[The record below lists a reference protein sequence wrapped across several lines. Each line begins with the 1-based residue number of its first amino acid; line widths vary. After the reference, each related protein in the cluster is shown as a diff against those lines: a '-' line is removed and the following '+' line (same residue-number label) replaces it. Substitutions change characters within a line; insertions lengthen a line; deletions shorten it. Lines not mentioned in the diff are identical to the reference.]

1 MSRHLPLI
9 SAFAASALSAI
20 LTLAAVPV
28 YLSKLGTEAFGII
41 GFFAVIQAVL
51 QVLDLG
57 LAPAV
62 NRELARAT
70 ALNAHGEAR
79 TLLRTMSRVY
89 WGMGIVLALA
99 IFFLAPVIAK
109 SWLGSST
116 LDPNAVVQALML
128 MGLVIGLRWPVI
140 LYQNAMIGAGH
151 LGTAS
156 AVLAM
161 MATLTVLSSV
171 LAVIYIRPT
180 LQVLF
185 VTQACAALVH
195 ALVAQRMAWRAL
207 GGTSGAVIDFASI
220 RRIWRFSAGMGGV
233 ALTGIALTQ
242 LDKALLSRLLPLA
255 SFGEYMLA
263 TTIVG
268 GLAVIVTPLF
278 NFVFPRFSALAAG
291 GQEDRLRTL
300 YNDGSR
306 VFAVAFIPIAIAL
319 GVYASDVIR
328 LWTGNAVLAERLAP
342 IVALLCVGSTINA
355 LMYFPYSLQL
365 ARGFSWIPL
374 VINSVLLLAFGP
386 LILVLVLR
394 FGAMGGA
401 AAWALLEVIYL
412 AFGTFMTH
420 RHAAIGSAGAWI
432 WRSVVVPGLLCIAI
446 AAVLHPL
453 LQTAPAGSVLKL
465 FLVAVSVLFSIV
477 VCIALHPD
485 SRRLVLPGRPQ

>member
-1 MSRHLPLI
+1 MSRRLPLF

-41 GFFAVIQAVL
+41 GFFAVVQAVL
-51 QVLDLG
+51 QILDLG

-79 TLLRTMSRVY
+79 TLLKTMSRLY
-89 WGMGIVLALA
+89 WVMGVFLALA
-99 IFFLAPVIAK
+99 FFFLAPVIAT
-109 SWLGSST
+109 SWLGSSH
-116 LDPNAVVQALML
+116 LDPGAVVQALIL

-140 LYQNAMIGAGH
+140 LYQNAMIGVGH

-156 AVLAM
+156 AVLAVM
-161 MATLTVLSSV
+161 TATTVLASV
-171 LAVIYIRPT
+171 LAVSYIRPT

-185 VTQACAALVH
+185 VTQACAAMVH
-195 ALVAQRMAWRAL
+195 ALVAQQMAWRTL
-207 GGTSGAVIDFASI
+207 GGTSGATFDLASI

-263 TTIVG
+263 TTVVG

-278 NFVFPRFSALAAG
+278 NFVFPRFSALAAA
-291 GQEDRLRTL
+291 GQEDRLRAL
-300 YNDGSR
+300 YDDGSR
-306 VFAVAFIPIAIAL
+306 VFAVTFLPIAIAL
-319 GVYASDVIR
+319 GLYASDVIR
-328 LWTGNAVLAERLAP
+328 LWTGNAVLAGRLAP
-342 IVALLCVGSTINA
+342 IVALLCVGSAINA

-374 VINSVLLLAFGP
+374 LINSVLLVAFAP
-386 LILVLVLR
+386 LILILVLR
-394 FGAMGGA
+394 FGALGGA

-420 RHAAIGSAGAWI
+420 RHASVGNAGDWI
-432 WRSVVVPGLLCIAI
+432 WRSVIVPGLICTAI
-446 AAVLHPL
+446 AAALHPL
-453 LQTAPAGSVLKL
+453 LQTAPAGSMLKL
-465 FLVAVSVLFSIV
+465 CLVAVSVLVSTGL
-477 VCIALHPD
+477 CIALHPA
-485 SRRLVLPGRPQ
+485 SRRMVLQGRPT